1 MPIEYRELHTVPEL
15 DQTINIQMAAW
26 GRDDRSAIAVHM
38 LQAVIHA
45 GGMVIGAILDGQV
58 IGYGLAVIGRKGA
71 DNYYLWSHQT
81 AVYPQYQR
89 QKVGLGIKLAQR
101 DWALAHGY
109 DTIGWTFDPLQHKN
123 SRFNLHALGATGEA
137 FIPDFYGDSLQ
148 DDLNRGMRTNRVE
161 VMWHLNDLRVMA
173 IATGEAP
180 QHILTDYPQADFC
193 LYSHDG
199 RPILRENPTN
209 ADYQFLE
216 IPYDINTLK
225 QTDKPLAIAWQDA
238 VEASLT
244 RAFAHG
250 YIVVDFDAN
259 SGQCWMVL
267 KRIHTGKNG

>member
-15 DQTINIQMAAW
+15 DQTIDIQMAAW

-123 SRFNLHALGATGEA
+123 SRFNLHALGAIGEA

-148 DDLNRGMRTNRVE
+148 DDLNRGMRTNRIE
-161 VMWHLNDLRVMA
+161 VMWHLNDPRVVA

-180 QHILTDYPQADFC
+180 KHILMEYPQANFY
-193 LYSHDG
+193 LYSHNG
-199 RPILRENPTN
+199 RPIMRENFNDSP
-209 ADYQFLE
+209 YQFLE

-238 VEASLT
+238 VEDSLT
-244 RAFAHG
+244 LAFAGG
-250 YIVVDFDAN
+250 YVVVDFDN
-259 SGQCWMVL
+259 DLERCWMVL